1 MPVRSSVRRS
11 AKSRRRAAHLLAAT
25 GVVLA
30 GVSLVGL
37 NAAWADP
44 VSWDAISFSPG
55 DDRDE
60 NTGTLVIGEGRDYGA
75 GDDMFTNK
83 GVLRFAKSPAPLS
96 LAFTSLERFANDG
109 GLVDLR
115 NQRAGDVFS
124 LSGSYAA
131 SGDARLG
138 LDVGAGTADR
148 FVIGGGASGRTGLL
162 LTVAPADARLL
173 AKGLTLVTVGSS
185 SASNAFYV
193 ANPDQG
199 LIRYA
204 ASYDSSA
211 RAYLLNA
218 SAGLAVHQT
227 VRAGEGLATAWR
239 ASADAFGAE
248 QAMAR
253 AAGGATSRVWVQV
266 HGGRLDRKSDAANF
280 DLAYDQTTLGGQMGA
295 SLGAHEVGGG
305 QAVVGLTGGYVD
317 SRLAFDDNGLR
328 ADIETVNAGVY
339 SAWRRMGF
347 FSTVLIKADR
357 HHLKLRSPAAGFEA
371 DVDGTSWGGHIEAG
385 YRIALEG
392 GGFEPLIGLDYVR
405 SGMDDLE
412 VLGQRIVFD
421 DRGGF
426 SARVGA
432 QGFIRKD
439 LAEDR
444 AVIVSLAVE
453 AVQDLDTDQTGRLV
467 SGGQTDVV
475 ALEGQKTF
483 ARTRLVAQFQTG
495 GGLQAFVQGEG
506 RFGENQL
513 GGGVRA
519 GARYRF

>member
-1 MPVRSSVRRS
+1 MLVRLSVRRS
-11 AKSRRRAAHLLAAT
+11 AQRPRRAAHVFAVT
-25 GVVLA
+25 GVILA
-30 GVSLVGL
+30 GASLVGL
-37 NAAWADP
+37 TPALAAP
-44 VSWDAISFSPG
+44 VSSDIAPFSPG
-55 DDRDE
+55 DDREE

-83 GVLRFAKSPAPLS
+83 GVLRFAKSAAPLN

-109 GLVDLR
+109 GLIDLR
-115 NQRAGDVFS
+115 NERAGDVFS

-138 LDVGAGTADR
+138 LDIGAGTADR

-162 LTVAPADARLL
+162 LTVAPGDARLM
-173 AKGLTLVTVGSS
+173 AKGLTVATVGSS
-185 SASNAFYV
+185 SASSAFYV

-199 LIRYA
+199 LVRYA
-204 ASYDSSA
+204 VSYDSSA

-253 AAGGATSRVWVQV
+253 AAGGDTSRVWFQL
-266 HGGRLDRKSDAANF
+266 HGGRLDRKSEAAAF
-280 DLAYDQTTLGGQMGA
+280 DLAYDQTTAGGQMGA
-295 SLGAHEVGGG
+295 SLGAHAFAGG
-305 QAVVGLTGGYVD
+305 QGVVGLTGGYVD
-317 SRLAFDDNGLR
+317 SRLAFDDSGLR
-328 ADIETVNAGVY
+328 ADIETVNVGVY

-357 HHLKLRSPAAGFEA
+357 HHLNLRSPAAGFEA
-371 DVDGTSWGGHIEAG
+371 DLDGASWGGQLEAG

-392 GGFEPLIGLDYVR
+392 GGFEPIVGLDYVR
-405 SGMDDLE
+405 SSMDDVE

-453 AVQDLDTDQTGRLV
+453 AVQDLDIDQTGRLI
-467 SGGQTDVV
+467 SGGQTDAVV
-475 ALEGQKTF
+475 LEGQKTF
-483 ARTRLVAQFQTG
+483 ARTRLVAQFQTA

>member
-1 MPVRSSVRRS
+1 MPVRSSVRHS
-11 AKSRRRAAHLLAAT
+11 AQRRRRSAHLLAIT

-30 GVSLVGL
+30 GAGLVGL
-37 NAAWADP
+37 TPALADEASRD
-44 VSWDAISFSPG
+44 VATLSPG
-55 DDRDE
+55 DDREE
-60 NTGTLVIGEGRDYGA
+60 NTGTLVISQGRDYGA

-83 GVLRFAKSPAPLS
+83 GVLRFAKSATPLT

-115 NQRAGDVFS
+115 NERAGDIFS

-138 LDVGAGTADR
+138 LDIGASAADR
-148 FVIGGGASGRTGLL
+148 FVVGGGASGRTGLL
-162 LTVAPADARLL
+162 LNIAPADARLL
-173 AKGLTLVTVGSS
+173 AKGLTVVTVGSS

-199 LIRYA
+199 LVRYA
-204 ASYDSSA
+204 VSYDSAA

-248 QAMAR
+248 QSMAR
-253 AAGGATSRVWVQV
+253 AAGGAASRVWAQA
-266 HGGRLDRKSDAANF
+266 HGGRLDRKSDGASF
-280 DLAYDQTTLGGQMGA
+280 DLAYDQTTAGGQMGA
-295 SLGAHEVGGG
+295 SLGARDFAGG
-305 QAVVGLTGGYVD
+305 QAIVGLTGGYVD
-317 SRLAFDDNGLR
+317 SRLAFDGSGLR

-339 SAWRRMGF
+339 SAWRRLGF
-347 FSTVLIKADR
+347 FTTALIKADR

-371 DVDGTSWGGHIEAG
+371 DVDGTSWGGQMEAG

-392 GGFEPLIGLDYVR
+392 GGFEPLVGLDYVR

-412 VLGQRIVFD
+412 VLGQRVVFD

-439 LAEDR
+439 LADNR
-444 AVIVSLAVE
+444 AVIISLAVE

-467 SGGQTDVV
+467 SGGQTDAV

-483 ARTRLVAQFQTG
+483 ARTRFVAQFQTG